1 MKFKEIRFGPAG
13 MGGVDAA
20 EDRLEY
26 YSKKGLKAC
35 EIAFTYGVYI
45 KSKEDA
51 IRIGKKA
58 KELDIELSIHAP
70 YWVNLNSD
78 EKAKIEATK
87 ERIMNC
93 CEIGEK
99 LGAKVVVFHP
109 GYYTNKGK
117 SGEDREKSYKVIK
130 EGVLDIMQ
138 KIKQRGWKI
147 KIAPETMGKVNVF
160 GSIEEVGKLAK

>member
-58 KELDIELSIHAP
+58 KELDIELSIHAQ

-87 ERIMNC
+87 KRILDC
-93 CEIGEK
+93 CETGHY
-99 LGAKVVVFHP
+99 LRAKVVVFHP
-109 GYYTNKGK
+109 GYYGKNK
-117 SGEDREKSYKVIK
+117 EKAYEKIK
-130 EGVLDIMQ
+130 EGIINIQ
-138 KIKQRGWKI
+138 KEIK
-147 KIAPETMGKVNVF
+147 
-160 GSIEEVGKLAK
+160 